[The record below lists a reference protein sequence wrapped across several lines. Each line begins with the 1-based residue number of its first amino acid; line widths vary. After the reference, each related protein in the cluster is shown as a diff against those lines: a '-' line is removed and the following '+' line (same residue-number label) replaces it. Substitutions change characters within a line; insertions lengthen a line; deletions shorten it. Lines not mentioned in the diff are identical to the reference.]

1 MKKSRLILLI
11 VIAIL
16 IGLFF
21 IFDYQQYL
29 SLEML
34 KLKQQQI
41 QDYNLANPNITILL
55 YMLVYIMTTALSLP
69 GATLLTLAGGGLFG
83 LWMGTLII
91 SFASTIGA
99 SAAFLGARFL
109 FRDSVKHK
117 FGNRLKAIDEGISNE
132 GAFYLFSLRLVPIVP
147 FFLINLLMGLTTIK
161 TRTFYWVS
169 QLGMLAGTLVYV
181 NAGTQLAKI
190 ESLASILSPTL
201 FASFVL
207 LGLFPLMAKKIISF
221 MNKEKE
227 KENDSINKN

>member
-1 MKKSRLILLI
+1 MKESRIILLI
-11 VIAIL
+11 TLAIL

-21 IFDYQQYL
+21 VFDYQQYL
-29 SLEML
+29 SLDML
-34 KLKQQQI
+34 KSKQQQI
-41 QDYNLANPNITILL
+41 HAYNQANPNITIML

-69 GATLLTLAGGGLFG
+69 GATLLTLAGGGVFG
-83 LWMGTLII
+83 LWMGTLMV

-109 FRDSVKHK
+109 FRDAVKHK
-117 FGNRLKAIDEGISNE
+117 FGNRLKAIDEGIAKE

-161 TRTFYWVS
+161 THTFYWVS

-190 ESLASILSPTL
+190 ESLTDILSPTL

-207 LGLFPLMAKKIISF
+207 LGIFPLMAKKIIYF
-221 MNKEKE
+221 MSKEKA
-227 KENDSINKN
+227 ND